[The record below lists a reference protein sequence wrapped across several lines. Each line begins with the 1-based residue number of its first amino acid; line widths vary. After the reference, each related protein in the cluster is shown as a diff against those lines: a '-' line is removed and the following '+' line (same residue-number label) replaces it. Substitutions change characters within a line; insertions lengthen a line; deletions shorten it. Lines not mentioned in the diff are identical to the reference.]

1 MIQDYDEDTINLLR
15 YQLTTTYIDK
25 DQVLCNEGD
34 DLATAFYVVGGQVT
48 LTMRQPSKSTS
59 EVIDNGVDGEP
70 KVIARLGPGAVVG
83 NELLCDGNTAMYT
96 VKTSSPTIVWSL
108 SRENFK
114 TYLTV
119 GFCQL

>member
-1 MIQDYDEDTINLLR
+1 M
-15 YQLTTTYIDK
+15 
-25 DQVLCNEGD
+25 
-34 DLATAFYVVGGQVT
+34 T
-48 LTMRQPSKSTS
+48 LTMRQPSTFISTI
-59 EVIDNGVDGEP
+59 VDNDVDGEP

-119 GFCQL
+119 GFYQL

>member
-1 MIQDYDEDTINLLR
+1 MNYCI
-15 YQLTTTYIDK
+15 
-25 DQVLCNEGD
+25 
-34 DLATAFYVVGGQVT
+34 
-48 LTMRQPSKSTS
+48 
-59 EVIDNGVDGEP
+59 DGEP

-119 GFCQL
+119 CFNQSSKL